1 MMTKAKKKAKKAPLA
16 ELPEPAD
23 REFGAVHHRC
33 RCDRDRAIEMIT
45 AHGYRVDADQGDVV
59 IVEGDREAFDLW
71 SASNERGN
79 DAGDGDS

>member
-1 MMTKAKKKAKKAPLA
+1 MAKAKKTTKKAPPA
-16 ELPEPAD
+16 ELPGPAD

>member
-1 MMTKAKKKAKKAPLA
+1 
-16 ELPEPAD
+16 
-23 REFGAVHHRC
+23 
-33 RCDRDRAIEMIT
+33 MIT

>member
-1 MMTKAKKKAKKAPLA
+1 MAKAKKTTKKAKLA
-16 ELPEPAD
+16 ELPEPTE

-45 AHGYRVDADQGDVV
+45 AYGYRVDADRGQEV

-71 SASNERGN
+71 SAANERGN
-79 DAGDGDS
+79 TAGDGDT